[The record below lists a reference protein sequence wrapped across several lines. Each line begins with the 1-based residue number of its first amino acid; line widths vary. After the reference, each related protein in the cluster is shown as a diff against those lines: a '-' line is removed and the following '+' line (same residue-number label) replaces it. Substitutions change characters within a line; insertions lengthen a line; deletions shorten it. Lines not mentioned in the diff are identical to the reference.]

1 VKPTLTTDVIAGI
14 NITTAS
20 HSLWGSSPADACTS
34 NENGG
39 CERKANATTKVILPP
54 ISSASLRT
62 RETFN
67 FKYGRVEVRAQLP
80 KGDWIF
86 PTIGLWPTDQ

>member
-1 VKPTLTTDVIAGI
+1 MIDVISGI
-14 NITTAS
+14 NITTAC
-20 HSLWGSSPADACTS
+20 HNFWGVSSADASTS
-34 NENGG
+34 NEFDG
-39 CERKANATTKVILPP
+39 CVGEANSSETPKVVIPP

-86 PTIGLWPTDQ
+86 PTIGLWPTNH